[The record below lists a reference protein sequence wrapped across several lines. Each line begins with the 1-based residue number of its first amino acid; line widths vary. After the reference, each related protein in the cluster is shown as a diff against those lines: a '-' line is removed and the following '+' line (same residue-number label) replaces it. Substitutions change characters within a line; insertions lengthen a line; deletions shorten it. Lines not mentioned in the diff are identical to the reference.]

1 VLKKVQVSYVELR
14 TDQVENMHV
23 FEIVEFK
30 KGSPKKSATGEW
42 DTSRCNEVVI
52 TSVCK
57 KCVHQTKK
65 VQVCCGTPCR
75 WPVFLLSCYALCGRV
90 NSAGMWLL
98 PGLGLAL
105 ACTACGRTEDELK

>member
-14 TDQVENMHV
+14 TDQVENTHV

-57 KCVHQTKK
+57 KMCASNKRGPSLLRNT
-65 VQVCCGTPCR
+65 VQVACIS
-75 WPVFLLSCYALCGRV
+75 PVVLRAMWTRELCWYVVVARSWFGAGLYRV
-90 NSAGMWLL
+90 RADRG
-98 PGLGLAL
+98 
-105 ACTACGRTEDELK
+105 